1 MNKIGTPLIV
11 VTSAFAVLSFVPLS
25 HFDVVTEKA
34 TYARDQE
41 ESIESNEIS
50 SLEEPTPDMSV
61 DLREVVKHVPL
72 PEQVKA
78 IYMTSCVAGTPTF
91 RTRLVE
97 LIRETEINS
106 AVIDIKDYSGTISFP
121 AQSSAWQSAWYE
133 ARCGTK
139 DMPQLVEM
147 LHDNGIYVI
156 GRITVFQD
164 PFTHRNTPNWQC

>member
-1 MNKIGTPLIV
+1 M
-11 VTSAFAVLSFVPLS
+11 
-25 HFDVVTEKA
+25 
-34 TYARDQE
+34 
-41 ESIESNEIS
+41 
-50 SLEEPTPDMSV
+50 
-61 DLREVVKHVPL
+61 PL

-156 GRITVFQD
+156 GRITVFKIL
-164 PFTHRNTPNWQC
+164 FTHRNTPNWQC